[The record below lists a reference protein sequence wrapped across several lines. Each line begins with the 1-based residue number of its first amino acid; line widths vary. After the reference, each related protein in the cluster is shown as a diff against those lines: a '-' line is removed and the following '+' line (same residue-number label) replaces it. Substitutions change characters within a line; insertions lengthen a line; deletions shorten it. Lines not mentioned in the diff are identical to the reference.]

1 MDNIYLNLEEEFQ
14 KQKTKISEL
23 IIDNQILIYKI
34 KNIEENVFLYIKEEM
49 DNIKN
54 ENEILKNQIKE
65 LKENVKEY
73 KFKYN
78 DTRMEEI
85 INFFNNIS
93 LSICETSYKYE
104 MTIEETMEFIKEHV
118 GLYGSEGL
126 YSAIDYHKCYC
137 ELHGKYDENWEDP
150 YSDSDTN
157 NGSDSDSVIIDINDL
172 D

>member
-1 MDNIYLNLEEEFQ
+1 MDDIYLNLEEEFQ
-14 KQKTKISEL
+14 KQKIKISEL
-23 IIDNQILIYKI
+23 IIDNQILMYKI
-34 KNIEENVFLYIKEEM
+34 KNIEENVFLYIKEEI
-49 DNIKN
+49 DNFKKEN
-54 ENEILKNQIKE
+54 ENLKNQVKE

-78 DTRMEEI
+78 DSRCEEI

-93 LSICETSYKYE
+93 LSIYETSYKYE

-126 YSAIDYHKCYC
+126 YSAIDYHKCYF
-137 ELHGKYDENWEDP
+137 EIHGIYDENWEEP
-150 YSDSDTN
+150 YSDSD
-157 NGSDSDSVIIDINDL
+157 SDSDSVIVDINDL

>member
-34 KNIEENVFLYIKEEM
+34 KNIEENVFLYIKEEIN
-49 DNIKN
+49 NIKN
-54 ENEILKNQIKE
+54 ENEILKNQVKE

-78 DTRMEEI
+78 DTRFEEI

-93 LSICETSYKYE
+93 LSIYETAYKYE
-104 MTIEETMEFIKEHV
+104 MTTEETMEFIKEYV
-118 GLYGSEGL
+118 GLYGSKGL
-126 YSAIDYHKCYC
+126 YSAIDYHKCYY
-137 ELHGKYDENWEDP
+137 ELYGKCDENWEDP
-150 YSDSDTN
+150 D
-157 NGSDSDSVIIDINDL
+157 SDSDSVIVDINDL